1 MESFLNQPS
10 LGGIGGQDNGVLE
23 QLQQQYAQL
32 AQQQQQ
38 MMQQQMMQ
46 QQTAGQQN
54 NGGGIGG
61 LFNQGGQQNPMLGAS
76 TMGQPQAPGMPSNLS
91 SDIMSAGQFLGGAAP
106 NPAPTQTLAPVAPP
120 IAPPVAPP
128 TLGSSLSGMGPASE
142 LTGQEQNQFGSMTG
156 NFNDPSNI
164 NAPTQGQSIFNN
176 PVQGQGISNNPAMDQ
191 RYQQLMQQYQQA
203 RQTPTPMQN
212 NFQSGMGQMGGMNNL
227 FGRAF
232 AGKTI

>member
-91 SDIMSAGQFLGGAAP
+91 SDIMSAGQFLGGATP
-106 NPAPTQTLAPVAPP
+106 NPMQTPMQTPTSVTA
-120 IAPPVAPP
+120 P
-128 TLGSSLSGMGPASE
+128 TLGSSLDGMNPNPIP
-142 LTGQEQNQFGSMTG
+142 TGQEQNQFGSMTG

-176 PVQGQGISNNPAMDQ
+176 PVQGQGISNNSGDQ
-191 RYQQLMQQYQQA
+191 QYQQLMQQYQQA

-212 NFQSGMGQMGGMNNL
+212 NFQSGMGQMGGMNQL

>member
-106 NPAPTQTLAPVAPP
+106 NPMQTPMQTP
-120 IAPPVAPP
+120 ISVTAP
-128 TLGSSLSGMGPASE
+128 TLGSSLDGMNPNPIP
-142 LTGQEQNQFGSMTG
+142 TGQEQNQFGSMTG
-156 NFNDPSNI
+156 NFNDPSKI

-176 PVQGQGISNNPAMDQ
+176 PVQGQGISNNPGDQ
-191 RYQQLMQQYQQA
+191 QYQQLMQQYQQA

-212 NFQSGMGQMGGMNNL
+212 NISTGLGQMGGMDRL

-232 AGKTI
+232 AGKPV

>member
-10 LGGIGGQDNGVLE
+10 LGGMGGQGGGVLE

-32 AQQQQQ
+32 AQQ
-38 MMQQQMMQ
+38 QQQMMQ

-106 NPAPTQTLAPVAPP
+106 NPAPTQTPPPV
-120 IAPPVAPP
+120 APPVAPP

-176 PVQGQGISNNPAMDQ
+176 PVQGQGISNNPGDQ
-191 RYQQLMQQYQQA
+191 QYQQLMQQYQQA

-212 NFQSGMGQMGGMNNL
+212 NFQSGMGQMGGMNQL

>member
-10 LGGIGGQDNGVLE
+10 LGGMGGQGGGVLE

-32 AQQQQQ
+32 AQQ
-38 MMQQQMMQ
+38 QQQMMQ

-76 TMGQPQAPGMPSNLS
+76 TMGQPQVPGMPSNLS

-106 NPAPTQTLAPVAPP
+106 NPMQTPMQTPTSVTA
-120 IAPPVAPP
+120 P
-128 TLGSSLSGMGPASE
+128 TLGSSLDGMTPNPIP
-142 LTGQEQNQFGSMTG
+142 TGQEQNQFGSMTG
-156 NFNDPSNI
+156 NFNDPSKI

-176 PVQGQGISNNPAMDQ
+176 PVQGQGISNNPRDQ
-191 RYQQLMQQYQQA
+191 QYQQLMQP
-203 RQTPTPMQN
+203 PTPMQN
-212 NFQSGMGQMGGMNNL
+212 NISTGMWQMGGMNQL